1 MEKVIEYCREDI
13 SLIENYDKAI
23 ADTTETWECHH
34 RLEIQEGKTYSMKE
48 LKALRLYYMRPA
60 CELIFLTK
68 SDHSRLHAKNRSKE
82 HKEKTKTAF
91 AKMTVEEKKVFG
103 VKNKGNTYRLGKK
116 LSEETKEKIRQKAI
130 GRKHSE
136 ETKLK
141 CKTNLGKKFSEEHK
155 RKISE
160 AHKLKVAAMTEEERK
175 SKFGY
180 NKSKKLSEETK
191 KKLSEANKGKHL
203 SEISKQKIS
212 EAKKVKKS

>member
-1 MEKVIEYCREDI
+1 MDKVIEYCREDI

-23 ADTTETWECHH
+23 ADTTKTWECHH

-68 SDHSRLHAKNRSKE
+68 ADHSRLHAKNRS
-82 HKEKTKTAF
+82 
-91 AKMTVEEKKVFG
+91 FG
-103 VKNKGNTYRLGKK
+103 VKNKGKK
-116 LSEETKEKIRQKAI
+116 HT
-130 GRKHSE
+130 E

-141 CKTNLGKKFSEEHK
+141 CKTNLGKKLSEETKRKISEARKGKKFSEEHK
-155 RKISE
+155 RKLSE
-160 AHKLKVAAMTEEERK
+160 AHKLKAATMTEEERK

-180 NKSKKLSEETK
+180 NKGKKFSEETK
-191 KKLSEANKGKHL
+191 R
-203 SEISKQKIS
+203 KIS

>member
-1 MEKVIEYCREDI
+1 MISMEKVIEYCREDI

-68 SDHSRLHAKNRSKE
+68 SDHCKLHATNRSKE
-82 HKEKTKTAF
+82 HKEKVKAAF

-103 VKNKGNTYRLGKK
+103 VKNKGNAYRLGKK

-160 AHKLKVAAMTEEERK
+160 A
-175 SKFGY
+175 
-180 NKSKKLSEETK
+180 
-191 KKLSEANKGKHL
+191 NKGKHL
-203 SEISKQKIS
+203 SEEHKQKIS

>member
-68 SDHSRLHAKNRSKE
+68 SDHSRLHAMNRSKE
-82 HKEKTKTAF
+82 HKEKVKAAF

-116 LSEETKEKIRQKAI
+116 LSEETKQKIRQKAI

-160 AHKLKVAAMTEEERK
+160 A
-175 SKFGY
+175 
-180 NKSKKLSEETK
+180 
-191 KKLSEANKGKHL
+191 NKGKHL
-203 SEISKQKIS
+203 SEITKQKIS